1 MDVVINEAC
10 ASLPKGHSPIQIPG
24 GFYANFLQALGYPLL
39 QLPVG
44 DLLRQYHGLLGRWL
58 IASPIYWQAT
68 HNDAV
73 LIGGSLDLELL
84 DEESH
89 ALFEAFK
96 AFVAPMEAYYCD
108 AHTWLLKCDEATPK
122 ITAQPV
128 QKVQHQPI
136 SDALRALDE
145 TLYWPRFITEVQ
157 MFLSAHPQ
165 NKERSHPINGVW
177 VWGEGA
183 IHAPTNVPIVCENE
197 SLRTLAQLVSTNTHL
212 YEPLVALSGES
223 VLLFDKLGESA
234 RLALETQVQKHNV
247 SWYWN
252 DTAYL
257 NQTKAWWLRL
267 IGKIARC

>member
-1 MDVVINEAC
+1 MEVVINEAC
-10 ASLPKGHSPIQIPG
+10 ASLPKGHIPIPSPG
-24 GFYANFLQALGYPLL
+24 GFYANFLKALGYPLL

-44 DLLRQYHGLLGRWL
+44 DLLRRYHGLLGRWL
-58 IASPIYWQAT
+58 IVSPIYWQAT

-84 DEESH
+84 DGESH

-96 AFVAPMEAYYCD
+96 AYVAPMETYYCD
-108 AHTWLLKCDEATPK
+108 AHTWLLQCDETTPK

-145 TLYWPRFITEVQ
+145 TLYWQRFITEVQ
-157 MFLSAHPQ
+157 MFLSTHAL
-165 NKERSHPINGVW
+165 NKARAHPINGVW
-177 VWGEGA
+177 VWGEGVL
-183 IHAPTNVPIVCENE
+183 HAPSSVPLVCENE
-197 SLRTLAQLVSTNTHL
+197 SLRALAQLVTTNTRL
-212 YEPLVALSGES
+212 YEPLASLSKDS
-223 VLLFDKLGESA
+223 VLLFEKLSESTL
-234 RLALETQVQKHNV
+234 LALTTQAQKYNT

-252 DTAYL
+252 DAAYR
-257 NQTKAWWLRL
+257 NQSKAWWLRL